1 MMGQMEEES
10 KKESPGKKGKYRRTA
25 FTMVDWIIAAFSI
38 VLLVYLLMNLPAY

>member
-1 MMGQMEEES
+1 MEEEANT
-10 KKESPGKKGKYRRTA
+10 KAPGKKRKYRRTA